1 MLPGAL
7 EEWCISTSLP
17 PLPLSLAVR
26 SVDVSLLLSWEPFIK
41 LFCKTYKV
49 QIYLQ
54 PFHALIK
61 ACCNQGLDKNIP
73 QLYFCFYA
81 FYQTDLQN
89 VSSIKQIYISHIW
102 CNLNLVKKNFLLLK
116 TSNLLTRQKTSN
128 MQRFAEN
135 FQVPS
140 RTNYPYK

>member
-1 MLPGAL
+1 MFISNPYNCIIKNCSLTADLQVCVNAVLPGAL

-49 QIYLQ
+49 QIYLH

-89 VSSIKQIYISHIW
+89 VSSIKQIYISHI
-102 CNLNLVKKNFLLLK
+102 
-116 TSNLLTRQKTSN
+116 
-128 MQRFAEN
+128 
-135 FQVPS
+135 
-140 RTNYPYK
+140 